1 MNITSKINL
10 SLASYRLLPLLL
22 ILTVGLVVG
31 CSQQSETVQQAS
43 SVDSDIDAAYKSQ
56 NYPLMLHLADS
67 FGKTGRISEASAYFW
82 QGYASDRLKQKK
94 ASEFYW
100 QKAMA
105 AVTDFENAS
114 EMTIYVKTASRLTN
128 LLAVKGDFDGAMK
141 VALPVTKKMKSLGN
155 DTTGDYFNLLM
166 FIGCCQTRFGK
177 SEEAK
182 KECYEPAYEGH
193 LERIERNPTDAA
205 YKDFIAGIIN
215 VTYNLMAAEC
225 YEDALEWDDRFLAIL
240 QQYEMQPYANANYV
254 DKQKARLYI
263 YRATILEGL
272 GKKQEAIEAYKTF
285 AATSFSKS
293 SEGRFDAGDYLMAAN
308 RWREAADNYKGLNQ
322 LVSEY
327 NVENSFDNYQKL
339 FLKQYRAYK
348 GAGMNDAAITVSMG
362 ICDSLDAAI
371 DRAKKDDAAE
381 LSTIYETQ
389 QKESRIAQ
397 QQADMSTQ
405 RLVSTLVAL
414 SLIIVFMSVYA
425 INRRRSTRRL
435 KKAHE
440 ELKQAYDQLE
450 ETTSAKERIESELRI
465 ARDIQMSLV
474 PNDFPQRDDVEL
486 YAAMTPAK
494 EVGGDLYDY
503 LLQDKHLYFC
513 VADVSGKGVP
523 ASLFMA
529 QAIRLFRALAK
540 EQKMPAE
547 ICQQLNNELCE
558 NNENGM
564 FVTMFIGLVDLQTGH
579 LDFCNAGHNQPVLG
593 NGEESAFIEM
603 ESNAPIGLWPDLEY
617 VGEQIDTIK
626 NRFFFVYTDGLNEA
640 ENMRQEQFGDDHL
653 LAILQQM
660 HFSSA
665 YQVVTVMKK
674 EVEHHRDGTDPNDD
688 LTIFCMMVKGQPA

>member
-1 MNITSKINL
+1 MNGA
-10 SLASYRLLPLLL
+10 LAFYRLLPFLL
-22 ILTVGLVVG
+22 IFTVGLVVG
-31 CSQQSETVQQAS
+31 CSQKSEIIHQANS
-43 SVDSDIDAAYKSQ
+43 IDSDLEAAYKSKD
-56 NYPLMLHLADS
+56 YTLLLHLADS

-100 QKAMA
+100 QKAMS
-105 AVTDFENAS
+105 AVSNFGDAE
-114 EMTIYVKTASRLTN
+114 EMKIYVKTASRLTN
-128 LLAVKGDFDGAMK
+128 LLAVKGDYDGAMK
-141 VALPVTKKMKSLGN
+141 VALPVTEKMKSLGN
-155 DTTGDYFNLLM
+155 DTTGDYYNLLM

-182 KECYEPAYEGH
+182 KECFEPAYEGH
-193 LERIERNPTDAA
+193 LERIEKNPTDAA

-215 VTYNLMAAEC
+215 VTYNFMGTER
-225 YEDALEWDDRFLAIL
+225 YEDALEWDDRFLALL
-240 QQYEMQPYANANYV
+240 QQYEMQPYANADYV

-272 GKKQEAIEAYKTF
+272 GKTQEAIEAYQTF
-285 AATSFSKS
+285 STTNFSKS
-293 SEGRFDAGDYLMAAN
+293 TEGRFDAGDYLMAAN
-308 RWREAADNYKGLNQ
+308 RWREAADNYKGINQ
-322 LVSEY
+322 LASEY

-348 GAGMNDAAITVSMG
+348 GAGLRDAAAVVSMG

-381 LSTIYETQ
+381 LSTIYDTQ
-389 QKESRIAQ
+389 QKESQIAQ
-397 QQADMSTQ
+397 QQAQMSTQ
-405 RLVSTLVAL
+405 RLVSSLVAL
-414 SLIIVFMSVYA
+414 SLVIVFFGIYT
-425 INRRRSTRRL
+425 INRRRSTKRL
-435 KKAHE
+435 SIAHE
-440 ELKQAYDQLE
+440 KLKQAYDQLE

-564 FVTMFIGLVDLQTGH
+564 FVTMFIGLVDLETGH
-579 LDFCNAGHNQPVLG
+579 LDFCNAGHNQPVIG

-617 VGEQIDTIK
+617 VGEQIDTIRD
-626 NRFFFVYTDGLNEA
+626 RFFFVYTDGLNEA
-640 ENMRQEQFGDDHL
+640 ENMQQEQFGDDRL
-653 LAILQQM
+653 LAILKQM
-660 HFSSA
+660 HFGSA

-674 EVEHHRDGTDPNDD
+674 EVEHHRDGADPNDD
-688 LTIFCMMVKGQPA
+688 LTIFCLMVKGQPV